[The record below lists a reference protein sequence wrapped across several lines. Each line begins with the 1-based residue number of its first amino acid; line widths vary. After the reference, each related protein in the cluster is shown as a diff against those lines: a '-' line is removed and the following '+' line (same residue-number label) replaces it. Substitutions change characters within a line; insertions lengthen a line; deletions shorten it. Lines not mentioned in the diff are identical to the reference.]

1 MTETKEL
8 PGYIADFIQSLSAS
22 GRTATTIKQYSS
34 DLKPFTAWI
43 QDSKNVSS
51 LEAFKSLSIDEVV
64 SYLQGLKAKGYTAAT
79 IRRHGTVINRLR
91 RYYDLE
97 PLGVIHVVSDIEPLR
112 KLNSKDFINDLQFK
126 KLINSIKAEDINAVS
141 KALSRNVLIDRNLS
155 IVYLMRY
162 YGLTPSEIHRL
173 NMSDL
178 NLSQGV
184 LTLREN
190 SILIK
195 NTYMKHLRAYL
206 HSIPHLFRPKYNS
219 KQPVFVSF
227 NNVSMSFQYDY
238 FLGEPKRLSVR
249 AIQSMLMKEM
259 DKAGLQ
265 GMSALHLRNTCI
277 LESLSDDQ
285 SSETIVTYFGM
296 KDDFSLRRY
305 IEFKNSRE

>member
-1 MTETKEL
+1 M
-8 PGYIADFIQSLSAS
+8 ADFIQSLSAS

-97 PLGVIHVVSDIEPLR
+97 PLGVIHVVSEIEPLR

-173 NMSDL
+173 NMSHL
-178 NLSQGV
+178 NLSQGI